1 MTWRN
6 CKRDYDMAKI
16 IKITTGEVACIIT
29 EEYASEA
36 AANNGEAP
44 NVTSVEITEIKPDH
58 INWKKGEV
66 ENE

>member
-1 MTWRN
+1 MTWRT

-16 IKITTGEVACIIT
+16 IKITTAEVACIIT

-36 AANNGEAP
+36 AATNGEDP

-58 INWKKGEV
+58 INWKREEV
-66 ENE
+66 TNE